1 MLSLANSYSSDE
13 LYDFDK
19 RIKKL
24 VDDDFN
30 YVCEL
35 KYDGVSI
42 SLTYKDG
49 VLIQA
54 LTRGDGVT
62 GDNVI
67 SNVKTIKS
75 IPLKLKGDFPSFLKL
90 EVRYSFQLKNLKK

>member
-75 IPLKLKGDFPSFLKL
+75 IP
-90 EVRYSFQLKNLKK
+90 